1 MAGSVTTRSTR
12 RNTSKTTKEN
22 LLMSDKPI
30 SKSDKSV
37 NDLISMDKTYRTR
50 NGREVNIFTVDGRR
64 KFFPVIGE
72 VKRDDENWIYCSWSK
87 DGNECGFVDELDLI
101 EVKPRIKRELWVAI
115 YPENH
120 FLAGEIY
127 ASKEDAIRNCGYAR
141 IAIVKIEIDC
151 EEGEG
156 L

>member
-1 MAGSVTTRSTR
+1 MAGSVTIAQPALTPAI
-12 RNTSKTTKEN
+12 TTKEN
-22 LLMSDKPI
+22 LLMSKSKINENDKP
-30 SKSDKSV
+30 V

-50 NGREVNIFTVDGRR
+50 DGSEVNIFTVDGRR